1 MHLIGLMSASII
13 HLSNL
18 NYCRNRLVLAVYHT
32 LESLKWNVSF
42 MYVPCVIGRESLRF
56 RFSQVAAEEDRSTRG
71 EVTWPEEC
79 RLDQSTCS
87 TTSGQTTKTIM
98 CSS

>member
-1 MHLIGLMSASII
+1 MHLIGLMSASTI

-18 NYCRNRLVLAVYHT
+18 NYYRLVLAVYHT

-79 RLDQSTCS
+79 HLHQSTCS